1 MGVVVVVVIST
12 VAWLEANSGTGAEP
26 GRGGATGSD
35 RATGGSDELGL
46 LLLSAMGGP
55 RLTGLLGGGRFWR
68 KLGSRYSDRSIR
80 RPRLG
85 RGGGQV
91 VWCLYIASRLSPT
104 CFHLQDGEAASSV
117 KSCFVLCLF

>member
-1 MGVVVVVVIST
+1 MEAVVVVVIST
-12 VAWLEANSGTGAEP
+12 VAWLEANSGRGVEP
-26 GRGGATGSD
+26 GGGSD

-46 LLLSAMGGP
+46 LLLSAVVGP
-55 RLTGLLGGGRFWR
+55 RLTGLVGAGRFCR

-91 VWCLYIASRLSPT
+91 VWCLYMASRLSPT
-104 CFHLQDGEAASSV
+104 CFHLQDRDEPCCVAV
-117 KSCFVLCLF
+117 WCWF